1 MNAVSIVLV
10 DDHGLMRAGLR
21 RLLESIRDVEVVAEA
36 ENGRDAIARV
46 REHQPK
52 LVLMDVAL
60 PVLNGLEAC
69 ARITERWPE
78 VAVLMLSMYANEE
91 YVLRA
96 LRNGALGYLLKS
108 ASSSELELA
117 IRAAVKGD
125 RYLSPEV
132 SKHVIDAYVN
142 RTQSGGSPLDALTPR
157 QREVLQLVAEGH
169 TTREIAELLHL
180 GVKTVET
187 HRTNIMRQLDVH
199 DVVGLVRFAMRHG
212 LLPDDGAP
220 DGGMSDDGLPG
231 TGTSDTGTSGSGTS
245 NSAGGRS

>member
-1 MNAVSIVLV
+1 VSTVRLVLV

-21 RLLESIRDVEVVAEA
+21 RLVESISGVEVVAEA
-36 ENGRDAIARV
+36 ENGREAVARV
-46 REHQPK
+46 REHAPQ

-108 ASSSELELA
+108 ASASELELA

-132 SKHVIDAYVN
+132 SRHVIDAYVN

-169 TTREIAELLHL
+169 TTREIAALLHL

-199 DVVGLVRFAMRHG
+199 DVVGLVRFAIRHG
-212 LLPDDGAP
+212 LLPDESASTGA
-220 DGGMSDDGLPG
+220 GEG
-231 TGTSDTGTSGSGTS
+231 
-245 NSAGGRS
+245 A

>member
-1 MNAVSIVLV
+1 MGSIRIVLV

-21 RLLESIRDVEVVAEA
+21 RLVESIAGVEVVAEA
-36 ENGRDAIARV
+36 ENGRDAIAQV
-46 REHQPK
+46 RDHTPQ

-60 PVLNGLEAC
+60 PMLNGLEAC
-69 ARITERWPE
+69 ARIAERWPE

-108 ASSSELELA
+108 ASASELELA
-117 IRAAVKGD
+117 IRSAVKGD

-132 SKHVIDAYVN
+132 SKHVIDAYVH

-169 TTREIAELLHL
+169 TTREIAEVLHL
-180 GVKTVET
+180 GIKTVET

-212 LLPDDGAP
+212 LLPDDNAPVGA
-220 DGGMSDDGLPG
+220 GE
-231 TGTSDTGTSGSGTS
+231 GS
-245 NSAGGRS
+245 